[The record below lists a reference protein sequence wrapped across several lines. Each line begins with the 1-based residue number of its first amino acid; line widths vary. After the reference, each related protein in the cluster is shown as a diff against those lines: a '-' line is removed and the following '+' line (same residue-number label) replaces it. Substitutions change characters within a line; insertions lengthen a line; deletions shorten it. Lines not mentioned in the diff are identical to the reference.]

1 MLFACFCKLFGMF
14 VIIVI
19 CLLLLLFV
27 IIWYGSAEHG
37 ECEVKML
44 VSISVN
50 VVVDLF
56 RRLSA

>member
-1 MLFACFCKLFGMF
+1 MLFACFCKLLGMF

-37 ECEVKML
+37 EYEVKML
-44 VSISVN
+44 VNISVN

>member
-1 MLFACFCKLFGMF
+1 MF

-37 ECEVKML
+37 EYEVKML
-44 VSISVN
+44 VNISVN